1 MTIVSCLIVFEDKL
15 VNMKSLFL
23 TLALALT
30 VQAAP
35 PEKFWGALHQIET
48 GGALGAIKGD
58 YVNGQPRAL
67 GPYQIHRAYFKDS
80 KIKGNY
86 TQCADLAFSRKVVSA
101 YLEIKAPKAWAAGD
115 CNVLFRTHNGGPAA
129 MRATGTTKK
138 NLDRYSARA
147 LGLMK

>member
-1 MTIVSCLIVFEDKL
+1 
-15 VNMKSLFL
+15 MKSLFL

-35 PEKFWGALHQIET
+35 PEKFWSALHQIET

-138 NLDRYSARA
+138 NLDRYAKKA

>member
-1 MTIVSCLIVFEDKL
+1 
-15 VNMKSLFL
+15 MKSLFL

-35 PEKFWGALHQIET
+35 PEKFWSALHQIET

-58 YVNGQPRAL
+58 YVNSQPRAL

-80 KIKGNY
+80 KIKGEY
-86 TQCADLAFSRKVVSA
+86 SQCADLAFSRKVVSA
-101 YLEIKAPKAWAAGD
+101 YLQRYAPKAWAAGD

-138 NLDRYSARA
+138 NLDRYAKKA
-147 LGLMK
+147 LGLMQ

>member
-30 VQAAP
+30 VNAAP
-35 PEKFWGALHQIET
+35 PEKFWSALHLQES
-48 GGALGAIKGD
+48 GGAIGAIKGD

-80 KIKGNY
+80 KIKGKY

-115 CNVLFRTHNGGPAA
+115 CNVLFRTHNGGPSA

-138 NLDRYSARA
+138 NLDRYSKRA

>member
-30 VQAAP
+30 VNAAP
-35 PEKFWGALHQIET
+35 PEKFWSALHLQES
-48 GGALGAIKGD
+48 GGAIGAIKGD

-101 YLEIKAPKAWAAGD
+101 DLEIKAPKAWAAGD
-115 CNVLFRTHNGGPAA
+115 CNVLFRTHNGGPS
-129 MRATGTTKK
+129 ATKAIGQKKK
-138 NLDRYSARA
+138 NLDRYSKRA

>member
-1 MTIVSCLIVFEDKL
+1 
-15 VNMKSLFL
+15 MKSIFLF
-23 TLALALT
+23 TLAVITAH
-30 VQAAP
+30 AAP
-35 PEKFWGALHQIET
+35 PEKFWSALHLQET

-58 YVNGQPRAL
+58 YVNGQARAL

-80 KIKGNY
+80 KVKGDY
-86 TQCADLAFSRKVVSA
+86 SQCSDLTFSRKVVSA
-101 YLEIKAPKAWAAGD
+101 YLAIKAPKAWAAGD

-138 NLDRYSARA
+138 NLDRYSKKA